1 MLLDSVLLDEG
12 ASLLVILLYAVY
24 PTTLVLLVIIPPPV
38 VTPDDDYL
46 PNTVA
51 LNYVVRLLPFAPA
64 EICEYVVG

>member
-1 MLLDSVLLDEG
+1 MLLDEG

-24 PTTLVLLVIIPPPV
+24 PPILVLVIIPPPV

-51 LNYVVRLLPFAPA
+51 LNYVVRLLPFVPA